1 MFKKV
6 LIANRGE
13 IAVRIIR
20 GCREMDIETVAV
32 YSTADESALHT
43 QLATSSVCIGPAKA
57 SDSYLNMQNIL
68 SAALNTGCDAI
79 HPGFGFLS
87 ENSDFAR
94 LCKACGLVFIGPDY
108 RVIDSM
114 GNKSAARELM
124 KKSGVPVV
132 PGSDGSVLNVDDA
145 KRIAGEIGYPVL
157 IKASAGGGGRGI
169 RQAWSES
176 ELEEAFSTARAE
188 ARACFGDDDVYI
200 EKLIVNP
207 SHIEFQILA
216 DNFGNVVHLGERD
229 CSIQRRSQKM
239 MEEAP
244 ARLLTPKLRE
254 EMGAAAVRAAESAGY
269 TNAGTVEFVVD
280 GEGNFYFIEMNT
292 RIQVEHPVTEMLTGI
307 DLVKEQLRISAG
319 LPLSFKQED
328 VCLQGHAIECRI
340 NAEDPSNQFRP
351 CAGEV
356 SFLHFPGGNGTRVDS
371 AAYSG
376 CEISPFYDSMIAKII
391 VCAPTRLEAIRKM
404 RRALE
409 ETTIEGICTNLEL
422 CHLILF
428 DKDYVKGNF
437 DTGYLDRKMP
447 EMLELYEKSSGECER
462 NSSDGYN

>member
-1 MFKKV
+1 MFQKI

-108 RVIDSM
+108 QVIDSM

-124 KKSGVPVV
+124 KRNGVPVV
-132 PGSDGSVLNVDDA
+132 PGSDGSVLNLCDA
-145 KRIAGEIGYPVL
+145 KRTAAEIGYPVL
-157 IKASAGGGGRGI
+157 VKASAGGGGRGI
-169 RQAWSES
+169 RQAWSET
-176 ELEEAFSTARAE
+176 ELEEAFSTAKAE
-188 ARACFGDDDVYI
+188 AVACFGDGDVYI

-244 ARLLTPKLRE
+244 ARLLTPQLRE
-254 EMGAAAVRAAESAGY
+254 EMGAAAVRAARSAGY

-292 RIQVEHPVTEMLTGI
+292 RIQVEHPVTEWVTGI
-307 DLVKEQLRISAG
+307 DLVKEQIRIASG
-319 LPLSFKQED
+319 EPLAYTQEEIH
-328 VCLQGHAIECRI
+328 LSGHAIECRI
-340 NAEDPSNQFRP
+340 NAENPKKNFRP
-351 CAGEV
+351 SPGKIHDIY
-356 SFLHFPGGNGTRVDS
+356 LPGGKGVRIDS
-371 AAYSG
+371 AIYSG
-376 CEISPFYDSMIAKII
+376 YEVPPYYDSMIAKII
-391 VCAPTRLEAIRKM
+391 VHARNRQEAVAKM
-404 RRALE
+404 QSALGE
-409 ETTIEGICTNLEL
+409 IIIEGIDTNVDYQYEL
-422 CHLILF
+422 IGHPGF
-428 DKDYVKGNF
+428 VSG
-437 DTGYLDRKMP
+437 DTDIEFIDRLS
-447 EMLELYEKSSGECER
+447 EEES
-462 NSSDGYN
+462 